1 MAEITINAT
10 KRTEFGKGASRRD
23 RRAGNVPA
31 VIYGHGEAP
40 QHVAL
45 PLRELGAALKSANV
59 LLDVVV
65 DGKTE
70 LTLPKSVTRNPLTG
84 VLAHIDLV
92 IVRRGERVKVEVP
105 VHTTGKH
112 DVDGILEHMHN
123 TIEVEVDVTAIPA
136 SLDLDIEGLMAG
148 DSKTASEVT
157 LPAGVIL
164 KSDPKMTVIH
174 LSVRVAFEEVV
185 AVAATPAEGE
195 ADATAADPAEGA
207 PAEESKEK

>member
-123 TIEVEVDVTAIPA
+123 TVEVEAEATSIPQF
-136 SLDLDIEGLMAG
+136 LELNMDGMMAG
-148 DSKTASEVT
+148 ETRYASDVV
-157 LPAGVIL
+157 LPAGVTL
-164 KSDPKMTVIH
+164 VSESNMPVIH
-174 LSVRVAFEEVV
+174 LSERSTIVEETPT
-185 AVAATPAEGE
+185 AEAA
-195 ADATAADPAEGA
+195 A
-207 PAEESKEK
+207 PADGAAAPAAEAAKE

>member
-31 VIYGHGEAP
+31 VIYGHGETP

-123 TIEVEVDVTAIPA
+123 TVEVEAEATSIPQF
-136 SLDLDIEGLMAG
+136 LELNMDGMMAG
-148 DSKTASEVT
+148 ETRYASDVV
-157 LPAGVIL
+157 LPAGVTL
-164 KSDPKMTVIH
+164 VSESNMPVIH
-174 LSVRVAFEEVV
+174 LSERSTVVEETPT
-185 AVAATPAEGE
+185 AEAA
-195 ADATAADPAEGA
+195 A
-207 PAEESKEK
+207 PADGAAAPAAEAAKE